1 MAGIYIHIPF
11 CKKACHYCDFHFST
25 SIQYKQEIIE
35 AIKLELKLQKNYISN
50 QTIHTIYIG
59 GGTPSILS
67 GSDLS
72 RILATIQENFIVSP
86 YAEITLEANPD
97 DLNNQ
102 KVKELKQTIINRF
115 SIGVQ
120 SFFDD
125 DLIWM
130 NRAHQANEAEASI
143 KRAQD
148 SGFTNLSIDLI
159 YGFPLLSQQKWSN
172 NLEKAIEYNVPH
184 VSAYALTV
192 EPKTALSAF
201 IEAKKQAPL
210 NEEQATANFLVAIN
224 TLCSTGYE
232 HYEISNFSLPG
243 MQSQHNTNYW
253 KGVDY
258 LGIGPSAHSFNGNS
272 RQWNVANNMQY
283 LSALA
288 KQKIPYTL
296 EVLTMANKI
305 NEYIMT
311 NLRTHW
317 GINLDTIT
325 KSFGQP
331 ASYHILKQVQS
342 YINESLIINENN
354 ILLLSSKGK
363 LYADGIA
370 ADLFVEPNFEF

>member
-35 AIKLELKLQKNYISN
+35 AIILELKLQKNYISN

-102 KVKELKQTIINRF
+102 KVKELKQTTINRF

-125 DLIWM
+125 DLKWM
-130 NRAHQANEAEASI
+130 NRAHQSTEAESAI

-148 SGFTNLSIDLI
+148 SGFTNLGIDLI
-159 YGFPLLSQQKWSN
+159 YGFPLLSQQKWSI

-184 VSAYALTV
+184 VSAYALMV

-201 IEAKKQAPL
+201 IEAKKQVPL

-232 HYEISNFSLPG
+232 HYEISNFSIPG

-253 KGVDY
+253 KGVHY

-272 RQWNVANNMQY
+272 RQWNVANNVKY
-283 LSALA
+283 LSALT
-288 KQKIPYTL
+288 KQKIPNTL
-296 EVLTMANKI
+296 EVLTMGNKI
-305 NEYIMT
+305 NEHIMT
-311 NLRTHW
+311 NLRTNW
-317 GINLDTIT
+317 GINLADIT
-325 KSFGQP
+325 TTFGQP
-331 ASYHILKQVQS
+331 TSHHILKQAENYVNQ
-342 YINESLIINENN
+342 NLIINENN
-354 ILLLSSKGK
+354 ILILSPKGK

-370 ADLFVEPNFEF
+370 ANLFVEPNFEF